1 MRRQTIMF
9 FQRQASDWDVVDVG
23 VETANKKKTN

>member
-1 MRRQTIMF
+1 MF
-9 FQRQASDWDVVDVG
+9 FQRQASDWHVVDVG